1 MKTPLL
7 GEPFLISAI
16 TAADP
21 AERESYVDPMADKI
35 FRHPTFYELPDEV
48 KHM

>member
-1 MKTPLL
+1 MEGVSIWVVP
-7 GEPFLISAI
+7 SNAI

-21 AERESYVDPMADKI
+21 AERESYIDPMADKI